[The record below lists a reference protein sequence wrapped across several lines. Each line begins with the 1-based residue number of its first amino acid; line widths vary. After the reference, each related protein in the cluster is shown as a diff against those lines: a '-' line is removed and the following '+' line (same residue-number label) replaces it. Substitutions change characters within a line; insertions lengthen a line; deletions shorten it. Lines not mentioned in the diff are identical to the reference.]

1 MADGNA
7 LMRFE
12 ALVLPHLDAAHNLAR
27 WLTRDGAN
35 AADVVQEA
43 VLRAWQYFTSY
54 RGDNPRGW
62 LLRIVRNTA
71 WSWLET
77 NRSGRVVSISAALA
91 GRDEAVAAALDAPSD
106 EPDPEAALAGLQ
118 DRRALNRLVGALPP
132 EFREVLILRELEDL
146 PYKEIAEIV
155 GVPIG
160 TVMSRL
166 SRGRRLLRQGWGAA
180 VPPREGAGGL

>member
-1 MADGNA
+1 MADGDA
-7 LMRFE
+7 LRRFE

-27 WLTRDGAN
+27 WLTRDGAD
-35 AADVVQEA
+35 AADVAQEA
-43 VLRAWQYFTSY
+43 VLRAWQYFAGY

-77 NRSGRVVSISAALA
+77 NRSGRVVSLSAA
-91 GRDEAVAAALDAPSD
+91 RDDAAAALETPAD

-118 DRRALNRLVGALPP
+118 DRWLLNRLVGALPP
-132 EFREVLILRELEDL
+132 EFREVLVLRELEDL
-146 PYKEIAEIV
+146 SYKEIAEIV

-166 SRGRRLLRQGWGAA
+166 SRARRLLRQRWVAA

>member
-1 MADGNA
+1 MADGDA
-7 LMRFE
+7 LRRFE
-12 ALVLPHLDAAHNLAR
+12 ATVLPHLDAAHNLAR
-27 WLTRDGAN
+27 WLTRDGPD

-77 NRSGRVVSISAALA
+77 NRSGKVVSLSAALA
-91 GRDEAVAAALDAPSD
+91 GRDEATAAALDVPTD

-118 DRRALNRLVGALPP
+118 DQRLLNRLVGGLPP
-132 EFREVLILRELEDL
+132 EFREVVVLRELEDL
-146 PYKEIAEIV
+146 AYKEIAEIV

-166 SRGRRLLRQGWGAA
+166 SRARRLLRQGWSATL
-180 VPPREGAGGL
+180 PPREGANGL